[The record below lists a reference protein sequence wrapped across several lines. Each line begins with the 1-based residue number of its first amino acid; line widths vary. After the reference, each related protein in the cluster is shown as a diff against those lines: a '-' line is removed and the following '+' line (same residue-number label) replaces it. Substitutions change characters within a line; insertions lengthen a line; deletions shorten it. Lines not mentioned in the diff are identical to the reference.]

1 MRKLPL
7 GSPISALAPALA
19 IALAGCSFAPIY
31 ERPALPVPA
40 QWPSNEK
47 VGAGETAT
55 NPPDSPKTSSAQHL
69 ADWHDV
75 FTDPRLQRLI
85 DAALIHNR
93 DMQIAVARVT
103 EAQALHGIATA
114 DRLPTINLGLG
125 QSAARLPGELSPSGQ
140 KQTTRRYDA
149 NLGMTAFELDFW
161 GRVKNLD
168 AAARASYLATEQA
181 QQAFRLSLIADVA
194 NAHYSLQELTERQ
207 RIAESTLETRQQSR
221 ELIGKRRDVGLAGDL
236 DYLAADGAYESA
248 RAELAAIT
256 LSQKAASTALAL
268 LVGNTEPRAAATG
281 LPPYRSLLEQSS
293 LPSLVIDLPSEVL
306 LRRPD
311 VRAAEQRLLAA
322 NANIGAA
329 RAAFF
334 PRIGLSLAFGSASR
348 TFSGLFDSGTG
359 AWSFAPSLVQPLFD
373 SGRTQANVS
382 LAEARKVI
390 AVAEYEKTIQQAFRD
405 VADAMAARDYLAEQ
419 LDALTAAEKSQAN
432 RLQLVD
438 TRYRAGISSYL
449 ELLDAQRETFTVQQN
464 VLQVRRALLTATAQL
479 YKALGGDAP
488 AGEPSANG
496 VPQKNQPPG

>member
-1 MRKLPL
+1 MRKLPM
-7 GSPISALAPALA
+7 GASISTLAPALA
-19 IALAGCSFAPIY
+19 IALAGCSLAPTY

-40 QWPSNEK
+40 QWPVNEK
-47 VGAGETAT
+47 VGAGDTPT
-55 NPPDSPKTSSAQHL
+55 HTPDSSKTSPARRL
-69 ADWHDV
+69 TDWHEM
-75 FTDPRLQRLI
+75 FTDPRLQKLI
-85 DAALIHNR
+85 DAALVHNR

-103 EAQALHGIATA
+103 EAQALYGIASA

-125 QSAARLPGELSPSGQ
+125 QSAARLPAELSPSGQ

-168 AAARASYLATEQA
+168 AAARANYLATAQA
-181 QQAFRLSLIADVA
+181 QQAFRLSLIAEVA
-194 NAHYSLQELTERQ
+194 KAHYSLQELTERQ
-207 RIAESTLETRQQSR
+207 RIAKSTLETRQQSL
-221 ELIGKRRDVGLAGDL
+221 ELISKRRDVGLAGDL

-256 LSQKAASTALAL
+256 RSQKAAGTALAL
-268 LVGNTEPRAAATG
+268 LVGDSESKAGATD
-281 LPPYRSLLEQSS
+281 LPPPRSLLEQSS
-293 LPSLVIDLPSEVL
+293 PPSLGIDLPSEVL

-334 PRIGLSLAFGSASR
+334 PRIALSLAFGSASR

-373 SGRTQANVS
+373 SGRTRANVS

-390 AVAEYEKTIQQAFRD
+390 SVAEYEKTIQQAFRD

-419 LDALTAAEKSQAN
+419 LDALTLAEKTQTE
-432 RLQLVD
+432 RLRLVD
-438 TRYRAGISSYL
+438 ARYRAGISSYL
-449 ELLDAQRETFTVQQN
+449 ELLDAQRETYTVQQS
-464 VLQVRRALLTATAQL
+464 VLQIRSALLVATAQL
-479 YKALGGDAP
+479 YTALGGDAP
-488 AGEPSANG
+488 AEEPG
-496 VPQKNQPPG
+496 RTPPTDG